1 MKSISKLKA
10 RLTPI
15 LAVFFLCV
23 AAHVAHA
30 SVYSDLMSEFSAHPN
45 RLPGSKNFDRCFEA
59 LKAELE
65 EAGLEPKVQTFDT
78 LVPRTK
84 HCRLKLGDQLIQPV
98 HPVNGGVAPLHTNG
112 ELSGPLRLLGD
123 GSLDALNGKDLE
135 GCIAVLDLG
144 APGVTIEHVFPLGAK
159 AVIFVGSDRASQW
172 SILRA
177 CERGPIMV
185 PRVYVSRQTAEE
197 SGLLQAEGQTVTLDA
212 KVEYKNV
219 VARNLWVELPGEPGS
234 VFALNAEETAVLS
247 ARLDTFGF
255 VPDYTPDL
263 RFAAN
268 AALLADVICQVAKQ
282 PRKRSIVAV
291 FFGAHYGAQEGSR
304 HFYYAVRKSDG
315 LTAAFDYSLELRA
328 QKYQRMLE
336 KSDDYIRRLDRMDI
350 LDAADDRMFRLT
362 VSLKSKLVGWLN
374 NINAD
379 YREALLAKRKLDK
392 EIKTLKS
399 QGDPT
404 AALEARSSA
413 HATTLAHL
421 LSEKDRYNDL
431 RRQIKERHL
440 EDDERSLG
448 TYAELTGFLK
458 QYAMLRSVEL
468 RRQIDHNRSFQ
479 ELASRFAG
487 KALVG
492 HFDFDF
498 ANSSDPWCL
507 GVSGAKTFF
516 LNSRLKAGLGPAN
529 YLLHFT
535 EMRKVFDDFAEQ
547 RDTRNAPPFG
557 PAFEAGFKPASLCY
571 PGSRS
576 VPSTVALSIG
586 AAGFQMM
593 TVGEA
598 LDTDGL
604 PSGTSADLSGL
615 VPQMAAIVE
624 ALGNRPE
631 FSLRG
636 LAQRMGLDTALMTI
650 LREERDPR
658 KGDLMYGANVVS
670 FCKRSKE
677 ESEGV
682 VSNVLALVVESGT
695 PVQGRPG
702 EMMGGQPGITRNAF
716 SPVRSDG
723 RVFIPSLVAPSFKS
737 LYAVLR
743 GPDGGLERFGTG
755 GVDPTSTAATMAYVY
770 GGGNFSFGFA
780 PDMLGGGEMATP
792 KILSGL
798 TDALLQPQP
807 VPFSPSLIRAL
818 FIDREAPLKWIG
830 STGEMLLGSTEDAPS
845 GLGVQLDGLLAM
857 DTIGQGAR
865 DYWLLNETRLQALR
879 RRNII
884 NDPLEELHADAQEHL
899 DEAAAAREIHGHKK
913 ARAHH
918 IFATCLENRAYRPLQ
933 GVTQDLVRA
942 VLVLL
947 LLNLPFA
954 FAMERLIFGFTSI
967 YKQVLGFAAFFT
979 GTFAILYFTHPA
991 FALAQR
997 PVVILLAFIILAL
1010 GVMTL
1015 RLILGKIKLEIRAM
1029 QGLGST
1035 VHGLESDSSTAMAAV
1050 LIGISGMRNRP
1061 LKTFLTG
1068 TTVILLTFTI
1078 LVFASFTAEL
1088 GVVENYLGQGRDED
1102 RIELHRTSCLE
1113 IPEALVNAIDEL
1125 YADQYHV
1132 MRRSSVFR
1140 NPIRP
1145 EYQSATPK
1153 APERVILHPKSGK
1166 VARLEAFLGVEPG
1179 ETGLNTRMA
1188 ELLPDFASGAWPHP
1202 PMYLPGTVVE
1212 RLGARVGDDLSVL
1225 GRMFTFAG
1233 AFDSA
1238 RLRAMTSIEGLEIV
1252 PPDFAG
1258 TITRVKKGVSLDSAT
1273 GLTRPIQTLEGM
1285 DIGRFEWTAPEKLA
1299 ITDQAALHR
1308 SFPMMADSTFIV
1320 LYPRS
1325 GDVDIENTARE
1336 LAPVFQGSVHVKSSQ
1351 GARKLHYTKAVAGS
1365 GFGDIIVPLLL
1376 GGLIIFSSLLGS
1388 IVDREREI
1396 FTYSAMGLSP
1406 PSVAALFFA
1415 ESGVYSVIGG
1425 MGGYLIS
1432 QVVAKVLVI
1441 CGEQGWFHPPN
1452 MNFSSLTSV
1461 LTILVVMAVVML
1473 STIFPALKAGRSA
1486 NPGVARSWQMPA
1498 PEGKHLNFV
1507 FPFTVSDIDFTGIL
1521 SFIKEHFEN
1530 HADAT
1535 VGRFSARNVEL
1546 YETAG
1551 NGDAKKRH
1559 GIRADIAL
1567 APFDLGIF
1575 QKFRMYSK
1583 EFEIEGID
1591 EIVVEIEQVG
1601 GTRNAWFRANRAFAD
1616 ELRQQFL
1623 LWRSLPIE
1631 TVMHY
1636 RKETEQLLGQS
1647 AQ

>member
-1 MKSISKLKA
+1 
-10 RLTPI
+10 
-15 LAVFFLCV
+15 
-23 AAHVAHA
+23 
-30 SVYSDLMSEFSAHPN
+30 MSEFSMHPH
-45 RLPGSKNFDRCFEA
+45 RLPGSENFDRSFDA
-59 LKAELE
+59 LKGELE
-65 EAGLEPKVQTFDT
+65 KAGLEPKVQTYDT

-84 HCRLKLGDQLIQPV
+84 HCRLKLGNQLIEPV
-98 HPVNGGVAPLHTNG
+98 HPVNGGLAPLHTNG
-112 ELSGPLRLLGD
+112 ELSGPLRFLGD
-123 GSLDALNGKDLE
+123 GSLDGLDGKDVE

-159 AVIFVGSDRASQW
+159 AVIFIGSDRASQW

-177 CERGPIMV
+177 CERGPIMA
-185 PRVYVSRQTAEE
+185 PRVYVSRETAEK

-212 KVEYKNV
+212 QVEYKDV
-219 VARNLWVELPGEPGS
+219 VARNLWVELSGEPGS
-234 VFALNAEETAVLS
+234 VFALNAEEAVVLS

-282 PRKRSIVAV
+282 PRKRSVVAV

-304 HFYYAVRKSDG
+304 HFYYAVRKADG
-315 LTAAFDYSLELRA
+315 MTVGFDYSLDLRA

-336 KSDDYIRRLDRMDI
+336 KNDDHIRRLDRMDI
-350 LDAADDRMFRLT
+350 LDAADDTMFRLT
-362 VSLKSKLVGWLN
+362 VTLKTRLVGWLN

-379 YREALLAKRKLDK
+379 YRDALLAQRKVDK
-392 EIKTLKS
+392 EIKALKN
-399 QGDPT
+399 QDEPT

-413 HATTLAHL
+413 YATRLAHL

-431 RRQIKERHL
+431 RRQISGRHL
-440 EDDERSLG
+440 EGDEQSQG

-458 QYAMLRSVEL
+458 QYSILRGGEL
-468 RRQIDHNRSFQ
+468 RRQIDHNHSFQ
-479 ELASRFAG
+479 ELASRFES
-487 KALVG
+487 KVLVG

-507 GVSGAKTFF
+507 GVSGAVRFY
-516 LNSRLKAGLGPAN
+516 LNARLRGGLGPAN
-529 YLLHFT
+529 YLLHFS
-535 EMRKVFDDFAEQ
+535 EMRKVFDDMAEK
-547 RDTRNAPPFG
+547 RETRNPPPFG

-576 VPSTVALSIG
+576 IPSAVALSIG

-604 PSGTSADLSGL
+604 PSGTSSDLSGL
-615 VPQMAAIVE
+615 VPQMAAFVE

-636 LAQRMGLDTALMTI
+636 PAQRMLMDAALLTI

-658 KGDLMYGANVVS
+658 KGDLMYGTSVQS
-670 FCKRSKE
+670 FCKRSRE
-677 ESEGV
+677 EAEGTV
-682 VSNVLALVVESGT
+682 TNVLAVLIESGT

-702 EMMGGQPGITRNAF
+702 EMLGGQPGITRNAF
-716 SPVRSDG
+716 ATVRSDG
-723 RVFIPSLVAPSFKS
+723 RVFMPSFVAPSFRS
-737 LYAVLR
+737 LYSVLR
-743 GPDGGLERFGTG
+743 GSDGGLERFGSG
-755 GVDPTSTAATMAYVY
+755 GDPTSSGATLAYVY

-792 KILSGL
+792 KILSGS

-807 VPFSPSLIRAL
+807 VPFSPSSIRAL
-818 FIDREAPLKWIG
+818 FIGRETPLKWVG

-845 GLGVQLDGLLAM
+845 GLGVPLDGLMAM
-857 DTIGQGAR
+857 DTIGQAAR

-879 RRNII
+879 GRNII
-884 NDPLEELHADAQEHL
+884 NDPLEKLHAEAQEHL
-899 DEAAAAREIHGHKK
+899 DEAASAREIHGHKK

-967 YKQVLGFAAFFT
+967 YKQVLGFSAFFS

-1035 VHGLESDSSTAMAAV
+1035 VHGLESNSSTSMAAV

-1113 IPEALVNAIDEL
+1113 IPEALVDAIDEL
-1125 YADQYHV
+1125 HGDQYHV

-1145 EYQSATPK
+1145 EYQSATPQ

-1166 VARLEAFLGVEPG
+1166 IARLEAFLGVEPA
-1179 ETGLNTRMA
+1179 ETGLNTRME
-1188 ELLPDFASGAWPHP
+1188 ELLPDFASGDWPHP
-1202 PMYLPGTVVE
+1202 PMYLPGTVAE
-1212 RLGARVGDDLSVL
+1212 GLGARVGDDLSVM

-1238 RLRAMTSIEGLEIV
+1238 RLRAMTTIEGLEIV

-1258 TITRVKKGVSLDSAT
+1258 TITRVKKGLSLDSAT
-1273 GLTRPIQTLEGM
+1273 GLQRPIQMLEGM

-1351 GARKLHYTKAVAGS
+1351 GAKKLHYTKAVAGS

-1441 CGEQGWFHPPN
+1441 CGELGWFHPPN

-1473 STIFPALKAGRSA
+1473 STIFPAIQAGKSA
-1486 NPGVARSWQMPA
+1486 NPGVARTWQMPA
-1498 PEGKHLNFV
+1498 PEGKYLSFV

-1535 VGRFSARNVEL
+1535 VGRFAARNVEL

-1601 GTRNAWFRANRAFAD
+1601 GTQNAWFRANRAFAD

-1636 RKETEQLLGQS
+1636 RKETESLLS
-1647 AQ
+1647 KT